1 MLTLTKIDVRSSSM
15 KKINELNLD
24 KKNLPTK
31 VIQFGEGNF
40 LRAFIDWQ
48 IQQMNN
54 QQLFNGG
61 ITIVQPIEKGMIDY
75 LEAQDNLYTVTLEG
89 LLDGKKIQSDEVIT
103 SINNTI
109 NPYAK
114 FSEYLELAEED
125 TIEVIFSNTT
135 EAGIT
140 FDETDKKDAAPA
152 KSYPGKL
159 TQLLYR
165 RFELGKAGFHIIPCE
180 LINYN
185 GKKLKEIIL
194 KYADLW
200 ELGTGFK
207 EWIEKEN
214 YFYGTLVDR
223 IVPGFPHENKEEVFE
238 RIGYEDNMLVK
249 AEAFLLFVIEGN
261 SKLAEVLPFK
271 EAGLNVIITDDMQPY
286 RERKVRL
293 LNGPHTTMTPLGLLA
308 GIDTVGSVMNDEDFG
323 QFIQDEMTKE
333 ISPIIDLPKDEL
345 ASYCEAIKERF
356 ENPFVHHELQSIA
369 LNSISKYK
377 TRLLQGVIQSLNE
390 TNKVPRRM
398 VAALAALLVIY
409 GNYEEITVQPVD
421 GEETIAKF
429 KTLKAS
435 NDYVHAVLSDQE
447 LWGEDLTQYPELETE
462 VKDDVAFILAQGA
475 RKLVQTINKNS

>member
-1 MLTLTKIDVRSSSM
+1 
-15 KKINELNLD
+15 
-24 KKNLPTK
+24 
-31 VIQFGEGNF
+31 
-40 LRAFIDWQ
+40 
-48 IQQMNN
+48 
-54 QQLFNGG
+54 
-61 ITIVQPIEKGMIDY
+61 
-75 LEAQDNLYTVTLEG
+75 
-89 LLDGKKIQSDEVIT
+89 
-103 SINNTI
+103 
-109 NPYAK
+109 
-114 FSEYLELAEED
+114 
-125 TIEVIFSNTT
+125 
-135 EAGIT
+135 
-140 FDETDKKDAAPA
+140 
-152 KSYPGKL
+152 
-159 TQLLYR
+159 
-165 RFELGKAGFHIIPCE
+165 
-180 LINYN
+180 
-185 GKKLKEIIL
+185 
-194 KYADLW
+194 
-200 ELGTGFK
+200 
-207 EWIEKEN
+207 
-214 YFYGTLVDR
+214 
-223 IVPGFPHENKEEVFE
+223 
-238 RIGYEDNMLVK
+238 MLVK

-323 QFIQDEMTKE
+323 QFIQDEMAKE

-377 TRLLQGVIQSLNE
+377 TRLLPGVIQSLNE

-429 KTLKAS
+429 KILKAS